1 MLPKH
6 SILNFASLSKNSENA
21 LCSIRDDLDDDAS
34 YGVLVGFMDDN
45 FKRNKKDK
53 EEWLVKIK
61 EIDALCFEVEDI
73 MKDLDNEEDEEDD
86 ELIQEALARRF
97 KSQSSGKCIE
107 EDKLDDSEDEDTVSL
122 CRRMRYLY
130 KVIAELKRE
139 NAELR
144 ANAPP
149 S

>member
-97 KSQSSGKCIE
+97 KSQSSLMIVKMKTLSAYV
-107 EDKLDDSEDEDTVSL
+107 D
-122 CRRMRYLY
+122 
-130 KVIAELKRE
+130 A
-139 NAELR
+139 
-144 ANAPP
+144 
-149 S
+149 